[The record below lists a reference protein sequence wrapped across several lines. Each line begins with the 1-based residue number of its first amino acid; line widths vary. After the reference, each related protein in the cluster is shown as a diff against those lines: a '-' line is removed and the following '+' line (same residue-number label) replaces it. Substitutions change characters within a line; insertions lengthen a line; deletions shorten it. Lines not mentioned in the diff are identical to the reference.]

1 MNFLVLA
8 SVSYLFGILW
18 GYYPAHYSPFLLF
31 IPLFFILLS
40 GTFLALSRSFNPQFR
55 QYLSIILF
63 SSLFLGLGSLLIR
76 INITQIDAG
85 PAHHLTN
92 YLSQNLNFTKSPI
105 NIIGRLVKP
114 PKYFYKK
121 TQLHLAVQKIIL
133 PGQNLMTSGIIQL
146 DWYNPKK
153 VCQYYD
159 TVQVKARLKL
169 PHDYNNPGC
178 FPYSNYLRQKGIF
191 ATGYIKN
198 LFLITPAKNIPWFK
212 QILRRIYQLRKN
224 ISENIERVTSGTESH
239 LMQAILLGERQKL
252 SKHIKS
258 TFSEAG
264 LAHLL
269 SISGLHLTILAMAAF
284 FFLKF
289 IFHLLPDKWFEIL
302 TWFGKPI
309 NLAALS
315 SIPFI
320 IFYTLLTG
328 NKISTIRAS
337 IMIIAYFFSL
347 LLEKEKGLWQPL
359 LLAGFCILLWQPE
372 ALFMANFQ
380 LTFLA
385 TGGILF
391 VLKYLPHHPLVS
403 TTRGS
408 TRFLLRFKEYFLSSL
423 YMSLMALFVTSP
435 LIAYYFNLITPS
447 GIITNLLAV
456 PLMTIVLCLGLS
468 SIILFQVWSAP
479 AILLFRLE
487 AWLCSLIS
495 RFSASAVKI
504 PMAFF
509 YVPSPSK
516 IHLLIIYCIMAT
528 FLIIFCQWN
537 PKSPLVK
544 KNSFLI
550 AILAG
555 FFFLLFFCSRP
566 SPSAIKNMQVTFLDV
581 GKGDACFIQTPGGK
595 NILIDGGGTYDNKFD
610 IGRYVVAP
618 YLWSKRVKKIDLIIL
633 SHPHP
638 DHLHGLLFI
647 LKNFKV
653 TQIYKT
659 KDRSDSLGYKLFEDI
674 TRGKKIPIRHT
685 GKGDQFIMDN
695 ILMEI
700 FGPDELSNSLIN
712 LKTSNRE
719 ENNRSLVLKIS
730 YQQVSFLFTGDIEW
744 EAEKDLLEF
753 GEKLQS
759 TILKVPHH
767 GSRNSSSDPF
777 LQMVSPQAAIFSARK
792 YGNLIFPH
800 PETLARYQNLPCRIY
815 RTDLDG
821 AITVVTD
828 GVNFIITSQNKT

>member
-1 MNFLVLA
+1 VP
-8 SVSYLFGILW
+8 S
-18 GYYPAHYSPFLLF
+18 H
-31 IPLFFILLS
+31 
-40 GTFLALSRSFNPQFR
+40 R
-55 QYLSIILF
+55 
-63 SSLFLGLGSLLIR
+63 
-76 INITQIDAG
+76 
-85 PAHHLTN
+85 LTN
-92 YLSQNLNFTKSPI
+92 YLTQNLNSTKPPI
-105 NIIGRLVKP
+105 SIIGRLVKP
-114 PKYFYKK
+114 PEYFYKK
-121 TQLHLAVQKIIL
+121 TRLHLAVQKIMP
-133 PGQNLMTSGIIQL
+133 PGQNLMTSGIIRL

-153 VCQYYD
+153 TCQYYD

-191 ATGYIKN
+191 ATGYIKD
-198 LFLITPAKNIPWFK
+198 LCLLTPAKKIPWSK
-212 QILRRIYQLRKN
+212 QILRRIYQLRKD
-224 ISENIERVTSGTESH
+224 ISKNIEGVTSGPESH

-264 LAHLL
+264 VAHLL
-269 SISGLHLTILAMAAF
+269 SISGLHLSILAMAAF
-284 FFLKF
+284 FCLKF
-289 IFHLLPDKWFEIL
+289 IFHVLPDKWFEIL
-302 TWFGKPI
+302 TWFGKPT
-309 NLAALS
+309 NLAALL

-391 VLKYLPHHPLVS
+391 VLEYLPHHPLVS
-403 TTRGS
+403 TTRGPA
-408 TRFLLRFKEYFLSSL
+408 RFLLRSKEYFLSSL
-423 YMSLMALFVTSP
+423 YMSLMALFITSP
-435 LIAYYFNLITPS
+435 LIAYYFNLISPA

-456 PLMTIVLCLGLS
+456 PLMSILLCLGLS
-468 SIILFQVWSAP
+468 SIILFQIWSFP
-479 AILLFRLE
+479 AILLFRFE
-487 AWLCSLIS
+487 TWLCYLIN
-495 RFSASAVKI
+495 RFSASVTKI
-504 PMAFF
+504 PLAFF

-516 IHLLIIYCIMAT
+516 IHLLIIYGIMAT

-544 KNSFLI
+544 KNLFLI
-550 AILAG
+550 GILAG
-555 FFFLLFFCSRP
+555 FFFLLFFCTRP
-566 SPSAIKNMQVTFLDV
+566 SPSVIKNMRVTFLDV

-595 NILIDGGGTYDNKFD
+595 NILIDGGGTYNNEFD

-653 TQIYKT
+653 SQIYKT
-659 KDRSDSLGYKLFEDI
+659 KERSDSAGYKIFEDI
-674 TRGKKIPIRHT
+674 TREKKIPIRHT
-685 GKGDQFIMDN
+685 AKGDQFIMGN
-695 ILMEI
+695 ILMEVL
-700 FGPDELSNSLIN
+700 GPDDRLSPLIN

-730 YQQVSFLFTGDIEW
+730 YQQVSFLFTGDIER

-753 GEKLQS
+753 GKKLHS

-777 LQMVSPQAAIFSARK
+777 LQRVLPQAAIFSARK
-792 YGNLIFPH
+792 YGDLLFPH

-828 GVNFIITSQNKT
+828 GVNFTITTQNKTNLEQKILTGRK